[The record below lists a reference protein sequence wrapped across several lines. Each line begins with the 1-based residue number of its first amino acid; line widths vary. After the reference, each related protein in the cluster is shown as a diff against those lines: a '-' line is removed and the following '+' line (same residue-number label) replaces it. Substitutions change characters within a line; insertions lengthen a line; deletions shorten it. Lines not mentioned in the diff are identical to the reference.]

1 MVYLSKRKK
10 SFSSVATKD
19 KKYTLPEAIAQIE
32 KFPKVKFDE
41 TVELHFKLNLDT
53 KESDVP
59 VRGTVIMP
67 HGIGKKVR
75 VAVFCKGELAQKA
88 QSAGADHVGSND
100 LIEKVMGGFQDFDCV
115 VSTPDMMRDLSK
127 LGKILG
133 PRGLM
138 PSPKAGTVTQDVEK
152 VVKEL
157 KAGRIEFKADKQ
169 AGIHV
174 GIGKRSFTK
183 EQLID
188 NANQLLEAINHAK
201 PNTVKGALIKSMS
214 VSTTMGPG
222 LSVAVAESAAA

>member
-1 MVYLSKRKK
+1 MAHVSKRKK
-10 SFSSVATKD
+10 SFVKAFEPE
-19 KKYTLPEAIAQIE
+19 KKYTLEEALGHVE

-41 TVELHFKLNLDT
+41 TVEMHFRLNIDT
-53 KESDVP
+53 KETDQP
-59 VRGTVIMP
+59 VRGTVVLP

-75 VAVFCKGELAQKA
+75 VVVFCKGELAQKA
-88 QSAGADHVGSND
+88 QDAGADLVGSND
-100 LIEKVMGGFQDFDCV
+100 LIEKVAKGFQDFDSV
-115 VSTPDMMRDLSK
+115 VATPDMMRDLSK

-183 EQLID
+183 TQLLE
-188 NANQLLEAINHAK
+188 NARQLLEAVEHAK
-201 PNTVKGALIKSMS
+201 PTTVKGNLIRTIS

-222 LSVAVAESAAA
+222 LDVVEVGLN

>member
-1 MVYLSKRKK
+1 MAHTSKRKK
-10 SFSSVATKD
+10 DFVKTFEPE
-19 KKYTLPEAIAQIE
+19 KKYTLEEALTQVE

-41 TVELHFKLNLDT
+41 TVELHFRLNLDT
-53 KESDVP
+53 KETDQP
-59 VRGTVIMP
+59 VRGTVVLP

-88 QSAGADHVGSND
+88 QDAGADLVGSND
-100 LIEKVMGGFQDFDCV
+100 LIEKVAKGFQDFDCV
-115 VSTPDMMRDLSK
+115 VATPDMMRDLSK

-174 GIGKRSFTK
+174 GIGKRSFNK
-183 EQLID
+183 KMLLE
-188 NANQLLEAINHAK
+188 NARQLLEAIEHSK
-201 PNTVKGALIKSMS
+201 PTAVKGNLIRTIS

-222 LSVAVAESAAA
+222 LDVVEAGIN